1 MAIIRRKNLR
11 ARYGISQVASSRDLI
26 DTPEKLLSFAESNNI
41 EIVPLNVEDLAD
53 KLGITIE
60 YESLENDLSV
70 ILYKDDLGKWII
82 EVNQRHHKNRQKY
95 TIAHE
100 LGHYILH
107 RHLKDRFED
116 EIFFRGGEPS
126 NEEWQ
131 ANEFASCILMPEQR
145 FRQFI
150 KDDVNE
156 IDELAAKFQV
166 STIALRIRVKN
177 LGMSGHG
184 L

>member
-11 ARYGISQVASSRDLI
+11 ALSGSSDVNLI
-26 DTPEKLLSFAESNNI
+26 GTPEKLLSFAESKKVRM
-41 EIVPLNVEDLAD
+41 VPLDVEDLAG
-53 KLGITIE
+53 KLDITIE
-60 YESLENDLSV
+60 LESLKNDLSG
-70 ILYKDDLGKWII
+70 ILYKDDADKWII
-82 EVNQRHHKNRQKY
+82 IVNQLHHENRQRY

-107 RHLKDRFED
+107 RHLQNRFED

-126 NEEWQ
+126 NEEYQ
-131 ANEFASCILMPEQR
+131 ANEFASCILIPEQK
-145 FRQFI
+145 FRQLI
-150 KDDVNE
+150 KDGVNT
-156 IDELAAKFQV
+156 IGTLASEFQV
-166 STIALRIRVKN
+166 STIALRIRAKN

>member
-11 ARYGISQVASSRDLI
+11 ARSGIAHVDHDKDLI
-26 DTPEKLLSFAESNNI
+26 DTPEKLLSFAENNS
-41 EIVPLNVEDLAD
+41 VKMMPLDVEDLAD
-53 KLGITIE
+53 KLNITIKL
-60 YESLENDLSV
+60 ESLENNLSG
-70 ILYKDDLGKWII
+70 ILYKEDVDKWFIV
-82 EVNQRHHKNRQKY
+82 VNKLHHKNRQRY

-116 EIFFRGGEPS
+116 EIFFRGGEPLS
-126 NEEWQ
+126 EEWH

-145 FRQFI
+145 FRHLINNGVNKI
-150 KDDVNE
+150 KVLSTE
-156 IDELAAKFQV
+156 FQV
-166 STIALRIRVKN
+166 STIAVRIRAKN

>member
-11 ARYGISQVASSRDLI
+11 ARSGISQVDSDRDLV
-26 DTPEKLLSFAESNNI
+26 DTPEKLLSFAGRNSI
-41 EIVPLNVEDLAD
+41 EPYPLDVEGLAD
-53 KLGITIE
+53 KFDITINL
-60 YESLENDLSV
+60 ESLENDLSG
-70 ILYKDDLGKWII
+70 ILYKDDAGKWII
-82 EVNQRHHKNRQKY
+82 VVNQLHHENRRRY

-116 EIFFRGGEPS
+116 EIFFRGGKPL
-126 NEEWQ
+126 NEEYQ
-131 ANEFASCILMPEQR
+131 ANEFANCILMPEQK

-150 KDDVNE
+150 KDGVNTIE
-156 IDELAAKFQV
+156 TLASEFHV
-166 STIALRIRVKN
+166 STIALRIRAKN